1 MVSRVAMVVARL
13 FEGMVEAE
21 VMSRMMMV
29 LLQSLDIAVRIVVG
43 VGMLAVPLLTP
54 LVSETEV
61 DW

>member
-1 MVSRVAMVVARL
+1 
-13 FEGMVEAE
+13 
-21 VMSRMMMV
+21 MMV